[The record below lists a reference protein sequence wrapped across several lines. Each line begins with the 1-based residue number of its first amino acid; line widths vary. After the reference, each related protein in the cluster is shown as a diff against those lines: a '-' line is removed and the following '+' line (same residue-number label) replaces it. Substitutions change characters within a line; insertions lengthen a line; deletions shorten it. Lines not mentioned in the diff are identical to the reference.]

1 MVLEQAFRAKWLEQ
15 RPISALFLGLVYSI
29 IGILSAK
36 LIFPASSGLASIAFV
51 SILLIPS
58 LNRLLS
64 DEENVEIRENKF
76 SIRMLFRDHR
86 DIFEIYFFMF
96 IGIFLAYAMFAMFLP
111 KSLVLKMFGP
121 QINLIKGQGLYQA
134 FVGYAFSTEHFVEI
148 LLNNLLVFIVCL
160 VLSIVYGAGAIFF
173 LAWNASAWGVIF
185 AVNARVIA
193 GIGSPLGAFFGVE
206 TMAPVWAHLI
216 TEAFS
221 YFFAAVAG
229 GVVSKAVMR
238 EDLFSEKF
246 HHILSDAM
254 MLLLIGFGIVAIA
267 AFIEVYVYQYSVVI
281 LLGIMLLLILLIG
294 ALEPTHIFEK
304 EGIE

>member
-160 VLSIVYGAGAIFF
+160 VLSIVYGAGAIFI
-173 LAWNASAWGVIF
+173 LAWNAS
-185 AVNARVIA
+185 VIA
-193 GIGSPLGAFFGVE
+193 AAIGNFVRVHLSSYAAQFGMVSFANYLQIYGIGLARYFIHGIPEIL
-206 TMAPVWAHLI
+206 
-216 TEAFS
+216 S
-221 YFFAAVAG
+221 YFIGGLAG
-229 GVVSKAVMR
+229 GLIGVAVIRHDFSTKAFGKVMR
-238 EDLFSEKF
+238 
-246 HHILSDAM
+246 DAID
-254 MLLLIGFGIVAIA
+254 LLLIGVALLVVAAIV
-267 AFIEVYVYQYSVVI
+267 EVYITPNVVR
-281 LLGIMLLLILLIG
+281 
-294 ALEPTHIFEK
+294 F
-304 EGIE
+304 